1 MKRPTAVI
9 GLLFLVGLC
18 VAACSGMPSPAVI
31 AAESEQKGWSGV
43 PEPNHELIQSGFK
56 VAKEK
61 CAACHAIDGKSK
73 SPLKGAPPL
82 RDILALYDDMDE
94 LEYRFIDGMRVG
106 HDQMPRFDFDVRTA
120 DALIAYIQA
129 VSAGMVP

>member
-1 MKRPTAVI
+1 M
-9 GLLFLVGLC
+9 
-18 VAACSGMPSPAVI
+18 AACAGMPSPAVI
-31 AAESEQKGWSGV
+31 AAESEQKGWSGA
-43 PEPNHELIQSGFK
+43 PEPNHELIQSGFRI
-56 VAKEK
+56 AKEK

-82 RDILALYDDMDE
+82 KDILALYDDMDE